1 MPSDL
6 FFLFFFS
13 NPSPRLRLRY
23 GNHLAEYLGDFSRGL
38 SALAKAFFRFFSHC
52 SDSSSS
58 SSAVTAARKMLPKA
72 GKRKENKREKD
83 QKSGDALPAH
93 SARMRAGDD
102 ERNFHFLF
110 PADR

>member
-1 MPSDL
+1 
-6 FFLFFFS
+6 
-13 NPSPRLRLRY
+13 
-23 GNHLAEYLGDFSRGL
+23 
-38 SALAKAFFRFFSHC
+38 
-52 SDSSSS
+52 
-58 SSAVTAARKMLPKA
+58 MLPKA

-93 SARMRAGDD
+93 SARMRAEDD